1 MNFVRLPTRILGVE
15 MFVTLPRLMLMA
27 CLLSPSL
34 SWALGLGEI
43 HLNSSLNEPMNA
55 EIDLIAAGPEELG
68 ALRAAL
74 APKDAFTRYGIER
87 PPFLSTITFKVAK
100 SKDGRDVL
108 QVRSTDS
115 IPEPFVTFLVEVNW
129 ARGRLMREY
138 TVLLD
143 PPVYTPGE
151 RASTAA
157 PVAAATTAP
166 APTPPARSA
175 PVPAA
180 ASPAAAPATPSSDAA
195 TSSPAP
201 RHARRSSGRP
211 GGSAASAAT
220 PPNTSTSP
228 STSPSAGSAPSAS
241 NTEPSSLVG
250 DTYRVAQGDTLSKIA
265 HSLRAGSK
273 AEIDQTMIA
282 MYRSNP
288 DAFGGNINILR
299 RGAVLRV
306 PGGDEIAALNQ
317 TEAMSEVHRQM
328 DAWRGNAAAPS
339 GHLRLVT
346 PGAGGGA
353 SNSPSD
359 SASSGEAQALK
370 GRVKDLEAQ
379 LADTHRLLDLK
390 SSELSELQ
398 RKLGTPSTPAPRP
411 QAPVAQVPV
420 PAPTP
425 AAVEAQ
431 PSKPATSPTPAKV
444 EAQPAKPAAS
454 PTPAP
459 LPPAAENTSTPTPAP
474 VPAPKPA
481 PAVAKKPAVPVDS
494 GSWIDWVT
502 ANWWV
507 PAGVL
512 VALLAVLGFAS
523 WRRRQAGGGT
533 TGGVNDFPG
542 LDSTDIAEFRDP
554 AARVGAGRG
563 GDDSFVVEES
573 GEHRMPDFNEPVQ
586 HYGETT
592 SDLKAADDTMSS
604 ESAVN
609 LDQGD
614 PLAEADFHMAY
625 GLYDQ
630 AADLVRI
637 ALEREPDRRDLR
649 LKLLEIYFVWG
660 NKDLFLQTAKS
671 LEASRD
677 RAPAGEWDKI
687 VIMGKQICPD
697 EPMFSSSSGSGR
709 GAGALVD
716 LNLEGGENR
725 VDIDLFGEP
734 SGERSTLDHGLANE
748 GDDAAATR
756 DSPAMGTATDHLD
769 FTLDAPERGADQ
781 SPTREMPARDEPT
794 VESELMNFGDAN
806 FLDAPDSGATAVD
819 AAGADAP
826 TAESPALRSSD
837 RFASRLPP
845 RADQTAEVSIE
856 DLGLDLDH
864 LEETGSPSIS
874 LESLRETDHP
884 EEAPTMV
891 AGLDERSRNLMADAE
906 RNARDQDLTELE
918 RELEASFVSE
928 LDPNQDGSKTAV
940 LGPESAPTV
949 LMREIDLSPT
959 SRFKAAEM
967 SDLHDDPDKI
977 DVDSTSKLR
986 GIHSDSIDL
995 DLDRLASALG
1005 NGDTVDQP
1013 RAAEEVFSTE
1023 VFEASQRNKRVDLD
1037 VGESMNGADAAAT
1050 TNSFKIQTNKLKP
1063 LDLAIPDLE
1072 PVTMSEVGTKLDL
1085 ARAYMDM
1092 GDPEGARS
1100 ILEEVV
1106 QEGSASQKQ
1115 EASRLIESLP
1125 G

>member
-1 MNFVRLPTRILGVE
+1 
-15 MFVTLPRLMLMA
+15 MLMA

-55 EIDLIAAGPEELG
+55 EIDLIAAGPDELS

-74 APKDAFTRYGIER
+74 ASKDAFTRYGIDK
-87 PPFLSTITFKVAK
+87 PPFLSTLTFKVGK

-108 QVRSTDS
+108 LVRSTES

-166 APTPPARSA
+166 ATTAPAATPPARSRPA
-175 PVPAA
+175 PAA
-180 ASPAAAPATPSSDAA
+180 ASPAATPDTATAATP
-195 TSSPAP
+195 
-201 RHARRSSGRP
+201 RHPRRSAGRAA
-211 GGSAASAAT
+211 GSAASASN
-220 PPNTSTSP
+220 P
-228 STSPSAGSAPSAS
+228 PSAVSAPSAS
-241 NTEPSSLVG
+241 SAEPSGAVG
-250 DTYRVAQGDTLSKIA
+250 DTYRVAQGDTLTKIVRSL
-265 HSLRAGSK
+265 HSGSK
-273 AEIDQTMIA
+273 AEIDQAMIA

-317 TEAMSEVHRQM
+317 TEAIGEVRRQM
-328 DAWRGNAAAPS
+328 DAWRSNPAAPS

-346 PGAGGGA
+346 PGAGGGT

-359 SASSGEAQALK
+359 TASSGEAQALK

-379 LADTHRLLDLK
+379 LADAHRLLDIK

-398 RKLGTPSTPAPRP
+398 RKLGPPATPVPTPRP
-411 QAPVAQVPV
+411 QTPTAQVPV

-425 AAVEAQ
+425 APVEAQ
-431 PSKPATSPTPAKV
+431 PSTPATT
-444 EAQPAKPAAS
+444 

-459 LPPAAENTSTPTPAP
+459 TPTPLPSPTESTSTPTPTPA
-474 VPAPKPA
+474 PAPKPA
-481 PAVAKKPAVPVDS
+481 PVVVKKPAVAAES
-494 GSWIDWVT
+494 GSWIDWVS
-502 ANWWV
+502 ANWWL
-507 PAGVL
+507 PAAVII
-512 VALLAVLGFAS
+512 ALIAGLGLAS
-523 WRRRQAGGGT
+523 WRRRQASGGG
-533 TGGVNDFPG
+533 GGGSGGDFPG
-542 LDSTDIAEFRDP
+542 LDSTDISEFRDP
-554 AARVGAGRG
+554 TARIAASRG

-592 SDLKAADDTMSS
+592 ADLKAPDDTMSS

-660 NKDLFLQTAKS
+660 NKDAFLQTAKG
-671 LEASRD
+671 LEATRD

-697 EPMFSSSSGSGR
+697 EPLFSSVAGSGR

-725 VDIDLFGEP
+725 VDIDLFGDPE
-734 SGERSTLDHGLANE
+734 GERSIDHAIAKDSDTEATGESPGLH
-748 GDDAAATR
+748 AAS
-756 DSPAMGTATDHLD
+756 DLD
-769 FTLDAPERGADQ
+769 FTLDRPERGADD
-781 SPTREMPARDEPT
+781 SPTREMPPRDEPT
-794 VESELMNFGDAN
+794 VESELMNF
-806 FLDAPDSGATAVD
+806 S
-819 AAGADAP
+819 DAP
-826 TAESPALRSSD
+826 TAESPTLKPADLRGRISSKLD
-837 RFASRLPP
+837 KVNK
-845 RADQTAEVSIE
+845 ADQTAELSID

-864 LEETGSPSIS
+864 LESTANGASVSIPR
-874 LESLRETDHP
+874 LEETDHP
-884 EEAPTMV
+884 EDAPTMV
-891 AGLDERSRNLMADAE
+891 AGLDEKSRRMMAEAE
-906 RNARDQDLTELE
+906 SRARDKDLTELE
-918 RELEASFVSE
+918 RELEASFVADLGTDQE
-928 LDPNQDGSKTAV
+928 EIKTAV

-949 LMREIDLSPT
+949 QMPRGTQDPT
-959 SRFKAAEM
+959 VAARFKSPEY
-967 SDLHDDPDKI
+967 SDVQEPDRA
-977 DVDSTSKLR
+977 DVDSTSRLR
-986 GIHSDSIDL
+986 GLNTDSIDL

-1005 NGDTVDQP
+1005 SGDTVQQP
-1013 RAAEEVFSTE
+1013 RAEDEVFSTE
-1023 VFEASQRNKRVDLD
+1023 VFEGSQRNRRVDLD
-1037 VGESMNGADAAAT
+1037 VGEALNGSETAA
-1050 TNSFKIQTNKLKP
+1050 TNKLKAISGTRTSKIKTEE
-1063 LDLAIPDLE
+1063 LALPELE

-1106 QEGSASQKQ
+1106 SEGSASQKQ
-1115 EASRLIESLP
+1115 EAQRLIENLP

>member
-1 MNFVRLPTRILGVE
+1 

-55 EIDLIAAGPEELG
+55 EIDLIAAGPDELG
-68 ALRAAL
+68 ALRATL
-74 APKDAFTRYGIER
+74 ASKDAFTRYGIEK
-87 PPFLSTITFKVAK
+87 PPFLSTLTFKVGK

-108 QVRSTDS
+108 LVRSTES

-166 APTPPARSA
+166 ATTAPAAAPPARSRPA
-175 PVPAA
+175 PAA
-180 ASPAAAPATPSSDAA
+180 ASPPATPDTATAA
-195 TSSPAP
+195 TP
-201 RHARRSSGRP
+201 RHARRSAGRSA
-211 GGSAASAAT
+211 GSASSASN
-220 PPNTSTSP
+220 P
-228 STSPSAGSAPSAS
+228 PSAVSAPSAS
-241 NTEPSSLVG
+241 SAEPSGAVG
-250 DTYRVAQGDTLSKIA
+250 DTYKVAQGDTLSKIA
-265 HSLRAGSK
+265 RSLRAGSK
-273 AEIDQTMIA
+273 AEIDQSMIA

-317 TEAMSEVHRQM
+317 TEAIGEVRRQM

-346 PGAGGGA
+346 PGAGGGT

-359 SASSGEAQALK
+359 TASSGEAQALK
-370 GRVKDLEAQ
+370 GRVKDLETQ
-379 LADTHRLLDLK
+379 LADAHRLLDLK
-390 SSELSELQ
+390 SNELSELQ
-398 RKLGTPSTPAPRP
+398 RKLGAPATPAPTPRP
-411 QAPVAQVPV
+411 QTPTAQVPV

-425 AAVEAQ
+425 APVEAQ
-431 PSKPATSPTPAKV
+431 PS
-444 EAQPAKPAAS
+444 
-454 PTPAP
+454 TPAP
-459 LPPAAENTSTPTPAP
+459 TPTPLPSPTENTVTPTPAP
-474 VPAPKPA
+474 APAPKPA
-481 PAVAKKPAVPVDS
+481 PVVAKKPAVAES

-502 ANWWV
+502 ANWWL
-507 PAGVL
+507 PAAIIA
-512 VALLAVLGFAS
+512 ALIAGLAIAS
-523 WRRRQAGGGT
+523 WRRRQASSGGG
-533 TGGVNDFPG
+533 GGGGNDFPG
-542 LDSTDIAEFRDP
+542 LDSTDISEFRDP
-554 AARVGAGRG
+554 TARVAASRG

-573 GEHRMPDFNEPVQ
+573 GEHRMPDFNEPAQ

-592 SDLKAADDTMSS
+592 ADLKAPDDTMSS

-660 NKDLFLQTAKS
+660 NKDAFLQTAKG
-671 LEASRD
+671 LESTRD

-697 EPMFSSSSGSGR
+697 EPLFSSVAGSGR

-725 VDIDLFGEP
+725 VDIDLFGDPE
-734 SGERSTLDHGLANE
+734 GERSIDHRIAKDSDTEATGESPGLH
-748 GDDAAATR
+748 AAS
-756 DSPAMGTATDHLD
+756 DLD
-769 FTLDAPERGADQ
+769 FTLDRPERGADD
-781 SPTREMPARDEPT
+781 SPTREMPPRDEPT
-794 VESELMNFGDAN
+794 VESELMNF
-806 FLDAPDSGATAVD
+806 S
-819 AAGADAP
+819 DAP
-826 TAESPALRSSD
+826 TAESPTLKPTDLRG
-837 RFASRLPP
+837 RIASKLDKVNK
-845 RADQTAEVSIE
+845 ADQTAELSID

-864 LEETGSPSIS
+864 MHGANGASVSIPRLE
-874 LESLRETDHP
+874 ETDHP
-884 EEAPTMV
+884 ADAPTMV
-891 AGLDERSRNLMADAE
+891 AGLDEKSRRMMAEAE
-906 RNARDQDLTELE
+906 SRARDKDLTELE
-918 RELEASFVSE
+918 RELEASFVADLGTDQE
-928 LDPNQDGSKTAV
+928 EIKTAV

-949 LMREIDLSPT
+949 QMPRGTTPEPT
-959 SRFKAAEM
+959 VAARFKSPEY
-967 SDLHDDPDKI
+967 SDVQEPDRA
-977 DVDSTSKLR
+977 DVDSTSRLR
-986 GIHSDSIDL
+986 GLNADSIDL

-1005 NGDTVDQP
+1005 SGDTVQQP
-1013 RAAEEVFSTE
+1013 RAEDEVFSTE
-1023 VFEASQRNKRVDLD
+1023 VFEGSQRNRRVDLD
-1037 VGESMNGADAAAT
+1037 VGEALNGSEMAA
-1050 TNSFKIQTNKLKP
+1050 TNKLKAISSTTRTSKIKTEE
-1063 LDLAIPDLE
+1063 LALPELE

-1106 QEGSASQKQ
+1106 SEGSTSQKQ
-1115 EASRLIESLP
+1115 EAQRLIENLP